1 MSESPRHTARILVLK
16 AIYAGEHGIEK
27 AKSSLQ
33 TFIEEEKL
41 PEPAQRFA
49 FQLLEL
55 TEKNLVW
62 ANEYIIKLAENWTL
76 ERMAAIDRMI
86 LQMALVEL
94 KFVVDTPEKVVIN
107 EAIEIAKEYSTNES
121 SRFING
127 ILDRFLKL
135 SKEES
140 TR

>member
-16 AIYAGEHGIEK
+16 AIYAGEHGLEK
-27 AKSSLQ
+27 AKGSLK
-33 TFIEEEKL
+33 TFMAEEKL
-41 PEPAQRFA
+41 SEPAQRFA
-49 FQLLEL
+49 YQLLEL
-55 TEKNLVW
+55 TEKNAVW
-62 ANEYIIKLAENWTL
+62 ANENIVKLAENWTL

-140 TR
+140 TG